1 MVRIRLRRTG
11 SRNQPAFR
19 IVAADKEKPRD
30 GRFLEILGHYNPRTE
45 PATIQVDEARIFHW
59 LGNGAQPSESVR
71 QILQVAGTW
80 DRWKR
85 LQAGEVLEKLL
96 EEAEATAV
104 EVDPRTRRDDL
115 VPKGK
120 SKKAKK
126 RDQVEAESEA
136 EAEAAEEEPSEEEP
150 GPEAEASVEEAPEAQ
165 EPKDEGAGEEAE
177 VDEDTEEDQE
187 DESEPEP
194 AESEEVVEDE
204 DGSETEPAEPEQVE
218 EDEDAQEE
226 ASSEDEEQE

>member
-11 SRNQPAFR
+11 SRNQPSFR
-19 IVAADKEKPRD
+19 IVAAEKEKPRD

-71 QILQVAGTW
+71 KILQVAGTW
-80 DRWKR
+80 DRWTR
-85 LQAGEVLEKLL
+85 YQSGEELEKLL
-96 EEAEATAV
+96 EEAEAAVV

-126 RDQVEAESEA
+126 QAR
-136 EAEAAEEEPSEEEP
+136 AEAASEQEEAVKEE
-150 GPEAEASVEEAPEAQ
+150 PEAEPEASAEEAPEAQ
-165 EPKDEGAGEEAE
+165 ESDQDGGAENEAG
-177 VDEDTEEDQE
+177 
-187 DESEPEP
+187 
-194 AESEEVVEDE
+194 AEEVAEE
-204 DGSETEPAEPEQVE
+204 EQESPAEPEPVEAEEAE
-218 EDEDAQEE
+218 EDEESQEE
-226 ASSEDEEQE
+226 ESSKDKEGE

>member
-19 IVAADKEKPRD
+19 IVAAEKEKPRD

-45 PATIQVDEARIFHW
+45 PATIQVDEERIFHW
-59 LGNGAQPSESVR
+59 LRNGAQPSESVR

-80 DRWKR
+80 DRWTR
-85 LQAGEVLEKLL
+85 YRSGEELEKLL
-96 EEAEATAV
+96 EEAEAAVV

-126 RDQVEAESEA
+126 RAQAEVVSEG
-136 EAEAAEEEPSEEEP
+136 EEAAEEEPEAE
-150 GPEAEASVEEAPEAQ
+150 PEASAEEAPEAQ
-165 EPKDEGAGEEAE
+165 ESEQDEGA
-177 VDEDTEEDQE
+177 EEDAVADEAAEEEQE
-187 DESEPEP
+187 SESEPEL
-194 AESEEVVEDE
+194 AEEEEADEDE
-204 DGSETEPAEPEQVE
+204 GS
-218 EDEDAQEE
+218 QEE
-226 ASSEDEEQE
+226 ESPEDEEGE